1 MIATAFKG
9 DKVVGAIL
17 FERTMD
23 GDVRGVPTPTYLWK
37 ERGVV
42 PKMPELQ
49 VMSHSVAMG
58 KSFTIVRRLRSSNH
72 ANTLRNRMQLPRN
85 ARCHLPRARR
95 AEGGRSFNDYAQDL
109 RRGKSA
115 CRSVCGCS
123 PPPVTVPLV
132 STERK

>member
-58 KSFTIVRRLRSSNH
+58 KSFTIVPDCAHRITPIRCVIVCSSLATLDVIFHVLAEQRADGRLTTMRR
-72 ANTLRNRMQLPRN
+72 TYVGGNRRVDRY
-85 ARCHLPRARR
+85 AVAVHLLLL
-95 AEGGRSFNDYAQDL
+95 SH
-109 RRGKSA
+109 S
-115 CRSVCGCS
+115 
-123 PPPVTVPLV
+123 
-132 STERK
+132 